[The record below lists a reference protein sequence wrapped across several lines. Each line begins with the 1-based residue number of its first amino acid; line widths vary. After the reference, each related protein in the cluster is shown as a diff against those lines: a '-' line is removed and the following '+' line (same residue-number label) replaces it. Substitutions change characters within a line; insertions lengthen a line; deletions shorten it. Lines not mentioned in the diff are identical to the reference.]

1 MRITEDQLTLYQFT
15 TCPNCLRVRQV
26 IMKLEM
32 NIRIKNVRKDPQ
44 AREEL
49 ICGGGK
55 SRVPCLRIDE
65 KNGDTI
71 WIYESNDIIS
81 YLKEHFA

>member
-1 MRITEDQLTLYQFT
+1 MSLNTET
-15 TCPNCLRVRQV
+15 VV
-26 IMKLEM
+26 MKLEM

-71 WIYESNDIIS
+71 WIYESKDIIS